1 MKLGFLAAKY
11 ESCADPGRVSS
22 GHGDLGGR
30 SYGAIQLASNSGSVD
45 AFIDWLKQSDNQY
58 RLAIGI
64 ELSLF
69 AVNTPEFV
77 ATWERIGDYNNVL
90 CSPFLDAQMEYG
102 AAVYYQA
109 AADRLRDT
117 LGFDASQRSDA
128 LQQVIYSRAVQYSA
142 YWIKDLF
149 EGAAQIAGKELAD
162 MSDEELIRNIYQ
174 VLINDGE
181 KAYQK
186 DGGMWTSPDDWVNGS
201 RDVVD
206 GLLNRFHRERDDAL
220 ILLAGGEIDV

>member
-1 MKLGFLAAKY
+1 MKLGYLAAKY
-11 ESCADPGRVSS
+11 ESCADPGRVSN

-30 SYGAIQLASNSGSVD
+30 SYGAIQFASNSGSVD
-45 AFIDWLKQSDNQY
+45 AFIEWLKQSANEYLQ
-58 RLAIGI
+58 AIGE
-64 ELSLF
+64 ELALYAINS
-69 AVNTPEFV
+69 PEFI

-90 CSPFLDAQMEYG
+90 CGPFLDAQMEYG

-117 LGFDASQRSDA
+117 LGFDASQRSEA
-128 LQQVIYSRAVQYSA
+128 LQQVIYSRSVQYSA

-149 EGAAQIAGKELAD
+149 EGAAQIAGKKLAD

-181 KAYQK
+181 KTYQK
-186 DGGMWTSPDDWVNGS
+186 NDGMWTSPDDWVNGS

-220 ILLAGGEIDV
+220 ILLAGGEIE

>member
-22 GHGDLGGR
+22 GYGDLGGI
-30 SYGAIQLASNSGSVD
+30 SYGAIQFSSNSGNVG
-45 AFIDWLKQSDNQY
+45 AFIDWLKQSADEY
-58 RLAIGI
+58 RLAIGN
-64 ELSLF
+64 ELSLY
-69 AVNTPEFV
+69 AINSPEFI

-90 CSPFLDAQMEYG
+90 CCPFLDAQMEYG
-102 AAVYYQA
+102 AAVYYRA
-109 AADRLRDT
+109 AADRLIDT

-149 EGAAQIAGKELAD
+149 EGAAQIVGKELAD
-162 MSDEELIRNIYQ
+162 MSDEELIRDIYQ

-181 KAYQK
+181 KAYKK
-186 DGGMWTSPDDWVNGS
+186 DNGMWTSPDDWLNGS

-220 ILLAGGEIDV
+220 ILLAGGEIE